1 MANGTP
7 PVVLVDDNDDIL
19 QVTRKG
25 LELHGFEV
33 HAFNDPVEALKHVEG
48 CKDCQ
53 VLVSDIRMP
62 KMNGFQ
68 LVRKVKLTRPE
79 MKVILM
85 SAFEVDMPEF
95 QTVFPKL
102 PVDDI
107 VRKPFAPSRL
117 AEKVKENFNGGAKS
131 RPSCVAVPTCRQ
143 PHLIELLESIC

>member
-62 KMNGFQ
+62 KKPKRAGSLSQ
-68 LVRKVKLTRPE
+68 LLKKARQAVKRAEHLTRE
-79 MKVILM
+79 RE
-85 SAFEVDMPEF
+85 AE
-95 QTVFPKL
+95 
-102 PVDDI
+102 
-107 VRKPFAPSRL
+107 L
-117 AEKVKENFNGGAKS
+117 ARMDAYIQAQRESTK
-131 RPSCVAVPTCRQ
+131 RQ
-143 PHLIELLESIC
+143 SPLF